1 MMPTKE
7 AALQLLLSESSHQRF
22 VAVRALEKYS
32 DSNVLKALLRAK
44 RNEKDAIVLK
54 WIERSIELHHKSN
67 PTESISGNDN
77 IESNDFSEI
86 KAQAIEW
93 VAGMLLHEIGNK
105 LGLIAFWASQ
115 DIENYINSD
124 TYKHINNL
132 QLIFDGISKL
142 KQSAT
147 QLQIEQFDLHQLIT
161 EIADIE
167 SLNHSVE
174 FNYVGIRPFII
185 ESGKQLITLALSN
198 GIRNAIESMQ
208 EIITEN
214 NQDYLPQ
221 LTIIWEETPTEYWIS
236 INDNGAG
243 LPSNITS
250 LFNIGKSSKDGHA
263 GYGLAIAR
271 QALETMNGT
280 VELSNATTGGAKYL
294 ISWRK
299 ND

>member
-1 MMPTKE
+1 MLTKE
-7 AALQLLLSESSHQRF
+7 LALQLLFSESSHQRF
-22 VAVRALEKYS
+22 VAARALEKYA
-32 DSNVLKALLRAK
+32 DDHVLNELLRAK
-44 RNEKDAIVLK
+44 RNEKDAVVLR
-54 WIERSIELHHKSN
+54 WIERSIELCKKSYS
-67 PTESISGNDN
+67 TEDFTINDN
-77 IESNDFSEI
+77 VEPNDI
-86 KAQAIEW
+86 AAVKAEAIEW

-115 DIENYINSD
+115 DIEHYTNSD

-132 QLIFDGISKL
+132 QLIFDGISNL

-185 ESGKQLITLALSN
+185 ESGKHLINLALSN
-198 GIRNAIESMQ
+198 GIRNALESIQ
-208 EIITEN
+208 EIIAEN
-214 NQDYLPQ
+214 NPDYFPQ

-236 INDNGAG
+236 INDNGTG
-243 LPSNITS
+243 LPANITS
-250 LFNIGKSSKDGHA
+250 LFSIGRSSKKGHA

-280 VELSNATTGGAKYL
+280 VELSNSSSGGAKYF

-299 ND
+299 K